1 MQISSRF
8 TIAVHIFACIDTF
21 GNDQKITSD
30 FLSTSINVN
39 PVIIR
44 KILSSLKKSHLLNV
58 QRGTGGTTI
67 AKPLDQITL
76 FDIYQSVECVENG
89 ELFHFHENPNNNC
102 PVGKNIHNILD
113 NKLMRV
119 QKAMED
125 KLAEM
130 TLADVKRDVALCMG
144 DDGDDKHK
152 ISENVSRRA
161 AFFHCSN
168 HRI

>member
-8 TIAVHIFACIDTF
+8 TIAIHIFACIDTF
-21 GNDQKITSD
+21 EKDYKITSD
-30 FLSTSINVN
+30 FLATSVNAN

-76 FDIYQSVECVENG
+76 YDIYQSVECIENG
-89 ELFHFHENPNNNC
+89 ELFHFHENPNTDC
-102 PVGKNIHNILD
+102 PVGKNIHYILD
-113 NKLMRV
+113 DKLLRV

-125 KLAEM
+125 ELSAI
-130 TLADVKRDVALCMG
+130 TLKEIIDDTRDYVQ
-144 DDGDDKHK
+144 KEK
-152 ISENVSRRA
+152 
-161 AFFHCSN
+161 
-168 HRI
+168 

>member
-1 MQISSRF
+1 MFCKIKTKGEYVMQISSRF

-21 GNDQKITSD
+21 GKDQKITSD

-119 QKAMED
+119 QKVMED
-125 KLAEM
+125 NSSSITLKDVIEDTRFYVQQEM
-130 TLADVKRDVALCMG
+130 K
-144 DDGDDKHK
+144 
-152 ISENVSRRA
+152 
-161 AFFHCSN
+161 
-168 HRI
+168 

>member
-1 MQISSRF
+1 MFCKIKTKGEYVMQISSRF

-21 GNDQKITSD
+21 GKDQKITSD

-119 QKAMED
+119 QKSMED
-125 KLAEM
+125 ELSSITLKDVIEDTRFYVQQEM
-130 TLADVKRDVALCMG
+130 K
-144 DDGDDKHK
+144 
-152 ISENVSRRA
+152 
-161 AFFHCSN
+161 
-168 HRI
+168 